1 MNMLKA
7 ALRQFASRL
16 FRLALNIA
24 GRVYVPGYK
33 IDDAMLIARRLAAR
47 NIACTLGY
55 FHNWLGPSQQES
67 GQQIA
72 DISHAIV
79 AAVASLEPKGYI
91 SIKAPAFD
99 YSQDILAAVVSA
111 AREHGVLAHFDSHS
125 PATADATL
133 ACVRQAVELNAPA
146 GITIPGRWR
155 RSLADADLA
164 CQLGVR
170 VRVVKGEWADANDP
184 DRDMRQGFL
193 QVIDCL
199 AGRAC
204 EVAVATHD
212 PWLARESL
220 VRLQAAGT
228 PCELELLN
236 GLPSRKLI
244 SLAREFSVPV
254 RVYIPFGISWRP
266 YALSKVGDNP
276 RIMWWLLRD
285 SVIGL
290 VKSCRR
296 SRG

>member
-1 MNMLKA
+1 MLKN
-7 ALRQFASRL
+7 ALRHFIGRL
-16 FRLALNIA
+16 FRLALSIA
-24 GRVYVPGYK
+24 GRVYVPGNK
-33 IDDAMLIARRLAAR
+33 IDDAMLIARRLAAKD
-47 NIACTLGY
+47 IACTLGY
-55 FHNWLGPSQQES
+55 FHNWLDPFRQES

-72 DISHAIV
+72 DISRAIIT
-79 AAVASLEPKGYI
+79 AVSNLEPKGYI

-99 YSQDILAAVVSA
+99 YNRDILATIVSA

-133 ACVRQAVELNAPA
+133 ACVRQAVELNASV
-146 GITIPGRWR
+146 GMTLPGRWR

-184 DRDMRQGFL
+184 DRDMRQGYL

-199 AGRAC
+199 AGRAR

-220 VRLQAAGT
+220 VRLRAAGT
-228 PCELELLN
+228 RCELELLN
-236 GLPSRKLI
+236 GLPSRKLLA
-244 SLAREFSVPV
+244 LAREFSVPV

-276 RIMWWLLRD
+276 RILWWMLRD
-285 SVIGL
+285 SIIGL
-290 VKSCRR
+290 VKSCRW